1 MTEFLE
7 YTLFSYGDFRLTPG
21 NLIAIIVIY
30 LVAKLLVS
38 VISKKLLDL
47 LFRRR
52 KIDVGRSYAIR
63 QFIKYFIYFIATIL
77 ILQALGLK
85 FTALLAGGAALL
97 VGIGIGLQ
105 QTFNDLISGI
115 ILLMDASVEV
125 GHIIQVN
132 DMVGRVRQITLRTT
146 HIQTRDE
153 AIRIIPNS
161 KLINDELINWSTSEN
176 ATRFQVGVGVAYSS
190 DVELVSEL
198 ILQAARIHPKVL
210 KEPVPMVKFS
220 NFGDSSLDFELQF
233 YSHDYF
239 RIEFVKSDLRY
250 KILELFRNNDVEI
263 PFPQTDVW
271 MRKGED

>member
-7 YTLFSYGDFRLTPG
+7 YTLFSYGDFRLTPA

-30 LVAKLLVS
+30 VVAKLLVS
-38 VISKKLLDL
+38 VISKKLLDF

-52 KIDVGRSYAIR
+52 KVDVGRSYAIR

-132 DMVGRVRQITLRTT
+132 DMVGRVRHITLRTT

-153 AIRIIPNS
+153 AIKIIPNS
-161 KLINDELINWSTSEN
+161 KLINNELINWSTSEN

-190 DVELVSEL
+190 DVALVSDL
-198 ILQAARIHPKVL
+198 ILQAARVHPKVL

-250 KILELFRNNDVEI
+250 KILELFRKHEVEI

-271 MRKGED
+271 MRK